1 LVLQAVLNSRK
12 ILTGQLG
19 ANHAITSDRLEVDAT
34 ARGSESRRQ
43 RLVSAMKPSSN
54 EFLAFGEE
62 LLNQQIQER
71 ILSNGRW
78 DPGEQTEV
86 TQ

>member
-1 LVLQAVLNSRK
+1 MQAVLNSRK
-12 ILTGQLG
+12 IPAGQLG
-19 ANHAITSDRLEVDAT
+19 ADHAITSDRLEVDAAT
-34 ARGSESRRQ
+34 RSGEARHH

-54 EFLAFGEE
+54 EFLAFGEK
-62 LLNQQIQER
+62 LLNQEIQER

-78 DPGEQTEV
+78 DPGEQAEV